1 MMEVL
6 ILEIEDPGCFWVT
19 VKGCGPYVVNE
30 IEYKNLNAEMNQFYD
45 KSCRDADEIKPLTLE
60 EGQICVVFSKELKCW
75 CRAVIK
81 SIMSCTDHYLTE
93 CFLVDYAKYISVKS
107 NDIRVAVE
115 AFMQIPYRAK
125 QCGLYRTKPVTL
137 HINFCENTAKIVP
150 AKRWD
155 FAATRYFQS
164 LLKATTQIKA
174 QLCAIEG
181 DKFDVLLYV
190 TIKNEKV
197 CVNDDLVSKN
207 FAHFEEGKENTE
219 YPAND
224 QESQTSLN
232 VESPL
237 PLKIVNPALAFSP
250 VVFQEKVSKNLET
263 GHAVS
268 SSFLFKKGLHSHQMS
283 STSLNGGTESIV
295 KAMPG
300 LPFEENTAIPV
311 HTDRLL
317 QFLNS
322 DPLKTHFNK
331 DDQQF
336 QNFQNVSA
344 EGNFVFLSNKIEPSS
359 ILETAPLFDDLKKEL
374 TQKKFLGPN
383 FTESYCWPPIARG
396 CDVLAISHQ
405 GNDPLLYIP
414 PILTFLQSESCYKSL
429 PNRSGPLALI
439 VCPGWRK
446 AQLVFELLKTYS
458 RCSRPL
464 HPMLIIVG
472 QNKEEARNVKIHR
485 GCEVI
490 VTTPYSLLRL
500 LEHHSLLFL
509 RLCHL
514 IFDEIEVL
522 FSEAS
527 EQIFT
532 ILDYYRKT
540 IIIEERLYSP
550 HQVVAVGTCWNKHIT
565 HLLKE
570 FMNDPYIVITAME
583 EASIYGNV
591 QQVVQLCLNSERIA
605 VLLRILDFTSN
616 SVEKMLIFTNT
627 INEAEMVHQAL
638 RSNSIFSLKIHKESE
653 FNFEYV
659 LEHWTKKYSSGTHV
673 VLVLTDDCMQSLG
686 ITDATCVIHFSFPS
700 SPRIF
705 GQRLHNMSDNFHNV
719 IEKGSF
725 VDQEY
730 TKARSVLLLTENN
743 ACHAPGVLRYLKHA
757 EAEIPPE
764 LHDFTARVLEA
775 EEEKK
780 LARPLCTY
788 LKTLG
793 ICKNRRECPDRH
805 HINVQTDRPR
815 NMPDKITPTPGCVTI
830 VPLHIVNATNYFGRI
845 VDKQKDQYAIL
856 AEEMNEYFKKPS
868 NNVSVEKV
876 EKLAWYGLYEETFF
890 HRVQVVE
897 ISPKEE
903 KKLFFNVTI
912 KYIDEGRMSQVESHR
927 LLQLPAR
934 FQSLPPQ
941 AVEFIVC
948 SVKPIDNEI
957 EWNPRVTSHIYHK
970 IKGKPHEAKMV
981 LTLGNTV
988 WVDPMVRVTR
998 LSNLKTSVNEYNVRS
1013 EILSMGLGTD
1023 NPEHIKQLQKLCRHM
1038 KVLAHEENLETFI
1051 KEETVS
1057 PQNVSNLQNIQE
1069 NSTESCSSSKMT
1081 LENHPYDGAPEV
1093 KEAED
1098 STLHQR
1104 KCFYPEI
1111 KWFQNEETV
1120 TAKVKIASIA
1130 DYKCEFSKE
1139 KVVFSACSGDKF
1151 YLADLEL
1158 HQHILAEK
1166 SACVIKD
1173 KEAIIVL
1180 TKEKRQSWCK
1190 LLKNKNPRVSFDFE
1204 HWEDFE
1210 DKGPFPVGIKKLH
1223 CTTVVTEEL
1232 MDSSEDSGT
1241 ESDD

>member
-45 KSCRDADEIKPLTLE
+45 KSCQDADEIKPLTLQ

-75 CRAVIK
+75 CRAAIK

-93 CFLVDYAKYISVKS
+93 CFLVDYAKYIFVKS

-115 AFMQIPYRAK
+115 AFMKIPYRAK

-137 HINFCENTAKIVP
+137 HINFCEDTAKIVP

-155 FAATRYFQS
+155 CAATQYFQS
-164 LLKATTQIKA
+164 LLKATTQVKA
-174 QLCAIEG
+174 RLCAIEG
-181 DKFDVLLYV
+181 NKLDVLLYV

-207 FAHFEEGKENTE
+207 FARFEEGKENTE
-219 YPAND
+219 HPAND
-224 QESQTSLN
+224 RERQTSLN

-250 VVFQEKVSKNLET
+250 VLFQEKVSKYLET
-263 GHAVS
+263 GHAIS
-268 SSFLFKKGLHSHQMS
+268 TSFLFKKGLHSHQMS
-283 STSLNGGTESIV
+283 STDLNASTESIV
-295 KAMPG
+295 KAGLG

-322 DPLKTHFNK
+322 DPLKTDFNK
-331 DDQQF
+331 GDQQF
-336 QNFQNVSA
+336 QNLQNVSA
-344 EGNFVFLSNKIEPSS
+344 EENFVFLSNKIEPSS
-359 ILETAPLFDDLKKEL
+359 VLETAPLFDDLKKEL
-374 TQKKFLGPN
+374 IRKKILGPN

-414 PILTFLQSESCYKSL
+414 PVLTFLQSESCYTSL

-439 VCPGWRK
+439 VCPGWKK

-485 GCEVI
+485 GCEII

-500 LEHHSLLFL
+500 LEHHSLLLL

-527 EQIFT
+527 EQVFT

-540 IIIEERLYSP
+540 VIIEERLYSP
-550 HQVVAVGTCWNKHIT
+550 HQIVAVGTCWNKHIT

-570 FMNDPYIVITAME
+570 FMNDPYIVITAIE
-583 EASIYGNV
+583 EASICGNV

-605 VLLRILDFTSN
+605 VLLRILDFTPN
-616 SVEKMLIFTNT
+616 NVEKMLIFTST
-627 INEAEMVHQAL
+627 INEAQMVHQAL
-638 RSNSIFSLKIHKESE
+638 RSNSIFSLKIHKESK

-659 LEHWTKKYSSGTHV
+659 LEHWTKKYSSGTRV

-743 ACHAPGVLRYLKHA
+743 VCHALGVLHYLKHA

-793 ICKNRRECPDRH
+793 ICKNRRACPDRH
-805 HINVQTDRPR
+805 HINVQTDIPQ
-815 NMPDKITPTPGCVTI
+815 NIPDKITPTPGCMT
-830 VPLHIVNATNYFGRI
+830 
-845 VDKQKDQYAIL
+845 
-856 AEEMNEYFKKPS
+856 
-868 NNVSVEKV
+868 
-876 EKLAWYGLYEETFF
+876 
-890 HRVQVVE
+890 
-897 ISPKEE
+897 
-903 KKLFFNVTI
+903 
-912 KYIDEGRMSQVESHR
+912 
-927 LLQLPAR
+927 
-934 FQSLPPQ
+934 
-941 AVEFIVC
+941 
-948 SVKPIDNEI
+948 
-957 EWNPRVTSHIYHK
+957 VTSHIYHK

-998 LSNLKTSVNEYNVRS
+998 LSNLKTYVNEYNVRS

-1023 NPEHIKQLQKLCRHM
+1023 NPEHIKQLQKLCRHV
-1038 KVLAHEENLETFI
+1038 KVLAHEKNLETLSI

-1057 PQNVSNLQNIQE
+1057 PQNVSHLQNIQE

-1081 LENHPYDGAPEV
+1081 LEHHPYGGVSEV

-1120 TAKVKIASIA
+1120 TVKVKIASIA
-1130 DYKCEFSKE
+1130 DYKCKFSKE

-1151 YLADLEL
+1151 YLADMEL
-1158 HQHILAEK
+1158 HQHILVEK

-1180 TKEKRQSWCK
+1180 AKEKRQSWCK
-1190 LLKNKNPRVSFDFE
+1190 LLKNKNPHVSFDFE

-1210 DKGPFPVGIKKLH
+1210 DKSPFPIGTKKLH
-1223 CTTVVTEEL
+1223 CPTVVTEEL
-1232 MDSSEDSGT
+1232 MNSSEDSGT